1 MLIFSVTTDRDPCG
15 PGVSVTANS
24 VDITHGPG
32 IESPGGL
39 VLRLGVQDTGKASHV
54 PETIRV
60 GPVAALTVVSARLR
74 GLHSPPYSE
83 QVVNRLWRGTRPCDH
98 LFDSD
103 SDRSSGS
110 PFSKNLTHSL
120 N

>member
-54 PETIRV
+54 PEANQRV
-60 GPVAALTVVSARLR
+60 GPEVATPVVSARLR
-74 GLHSPPYSE
+74 VLPILTLLGTSRQSALARHS
-83 QVVNRLWRGTRPCDH
+83 TM
-98 LFDSD
+98 
-103 SDRSSGS
+103 
-110 PFSKNLTHSL
+110 
-120 N
+120 